1 MKIVQGD
8 QVAPEPA
15 VRHRGGSLQARILL
29 EGTPGTPGN
38 FQLSLGITGSDF
50 ISPRHRH
57 NFEQYR
63 VVLQGEFD
71 FGRDGKMTPG
81 MVAYFPEGVYY
92 GPQCSADDTV
102 AAVLQFG
109 GVSGNGYLS
118 ADEVNAGMTAL
129 QRDGEFE
136 KGVYCRRE
144 GAEGKKNQDAF
155 EAIWEYVNGKPVSYV
170 AADYAGPVLVDP
182 AESRWQPAA
191 PGVAEKPL
199 HNFQDRQTSIRLLQL
214 APDASFTVQGR
225 GIFLVL
231 SGTGQVDDT
240 TARKQTAFSLEAGE
254 TTVLRANDDLTVLH
268 YALPVL
274 NEQTNAMTA
283 E

>member
-8 QVAPEPA
+8 QVQPEPA

-29 EGTPGTPGN
+29 EGTPGTAGN

-63 VVLQGEFD
+63 VVLNGEFD

-92 GPQCSADDTV
+92 GPQSSADDTV

-129 QRDGEFE
+129 QRDGDFE
-136 KGVYCRRE
+136 NGVYRRRD

-155 EAIWEYVNGKPVSYV
+155 EAIWEYVNGKRVNYV
-170 AADYAGPVLVDP
+170 TAAYDGPVMVNP
-182 AESRWQPAA
+182 ADHRWLPAS

-199 HNFQDRQTSIRLLQL
+199 HHFQDRHTAIRLLQL
-214 APDASFTVQGR
+214 APDASFTVHGR

-231 SGTGQVDDT
+231 SGTGQVDQT
-240 TARKQTAFSLEAGE
+240 QARKQTAFSLEAGE
-254 TTVLRANDDLTVLH
+254 TAVLRANDDLTALH

-274 NEQTNAMTA
+274 AERTNAMAA